1 MRCDEVQKRLAEFM
15 EEELEAGEL
24 TAVHEHL
31 ATCDACASEFAA
43 YERTMM
49 LLGDDGY
56 VEPEPFYWTRFEA
69 GLRARLRDRSRRFVF
84 VPRLENLTPRLVPVV
99 AAVVLFGIGL
109 GVGLQ
114 PVLNV
119 VGSSDSSGTFAE
131 RLDDDRS
138 PVVSP
143 RSKSLVESGGLER
156 EMAQYAANVPDT
168 LRPESF
174 ESAIEQPQIIL
185 ATDESWP
192 EVERRIRERSLGE

>member
-15 EEELEAGEL
+15 EKELEAGEQA
-24 TAVHEHL
+24 AVHEHL
-31 ATCDACASEFAA
+31 AICDACASELAA

-49 LLGDDGY
+49 LLEDDGY

-69 GLRARLRDRSRRFVF
+69 GLRARLRERGRRIAFI
-84 VPRLENLTPRLVPVV
+84 PRFENLTPRLAPVV
-99 AAVVLFGIGL
+99 AAVILFGIGL

-114 PVLNV
+114 PVLTA
-119 VGSSDSSGTFAE
+119 VGGADPGTFAE
-131 RLDDDRS
+131 RPDDDRS

-156 EMAQYAANVPDT
+156 EIAQYVVNAPDT

-174 ESAIEQPQIIL
+174 DLAIERPEIVL
-185 ATDESWP
+185 AADESWQA
-192 EVERRIRERSLGE
+192 VEQRIRERSLGE

>member
-15 EEELEAGEL
+15 EEELEAGEQA
-24 TAVHEHL
+24 AVHEHL
-31 ATCDACASEFAA
+31 ATCDACASELAA

-49 LLGDDGY
+49 LLEDDGY

-69 GLRARLRDRSRRFVF
+69 ALRAKLRDRGRRFVF

-99 AAVVLFGIGL
+99 AAVLLFGIGL

-114 PVLNV
+114 PVLNG
-119 VGSSDSSGTFAE
+119 VGASDSPGTFAE
-131 RLDDDRS
+131 RLDDDRG

-156 EMAQYAANVPDT
+156 EIAQYAVNAPDT

-174 ESAIEQPQIIL
+174 ESAIERPQIIL

-192 EVERRIRERSLGE
+192 AAERRIREPSLGE

>member
-15 EEELEAGEL
+15 EKELGAGEQA
-24 TAVHEHL
+24 AVHEHL
-31 ATCDACASEFAA
+31 ATCDACASELAA

-49 LLGDDGY
+49 LLEDDGY

-69 GLRARLRDRSRRFVF
+69 GLRARLRERDRRFGF
-84 VPRLENLTPRLVPVV
+84 VPRFGHLTPRLVPAV
-99 AAVVLFGIGL
+99 AAVLLFSIGL

-119 VGSSDSSGTFAE
+119 VGVSDTETFVE
-131 RLDDDRS
+131 RPDDDRG

-156 EMAQYAANVPDT
+156 EITQYAVNAPDT

-174 ESAIEQPQIIL
+174 DLAIERPQIVL
-185 ATDESWP
+185 AANESWQA
-192 EVERRIRERSLGE
+192 VEQRIRERSLGE

>member
-15 EEELEAGEL
+15 EKELEAGEQL
-24 TAVHEHL
+24 AVHEHL
-31 ATCDACASEFAA
+31 ATCDACASELAA

-49 LLGDDGY
+49 LLEDDGY

-69 GLRARLRDRSRRFVF
+69 GLRARLRDRGRRFAF
-84 VPRLENLTPRLVPVV
+84 IPRFENLTPRLAPIV
-99 AAVVLFGIGL
+99 AAIILFGVGL

-119 VGSSDSSGTFAE
+119 VGGSDPGTFAE
-131 RLDDDRS
+131 RPDDDGS

-156 EMAQYAANVPDT
+156 EIAQYAVNVPDT

-174 ESAIEQPQIIL
+174 DLAIERPQIVL

-192 EVERRIRERSLGE
+192 AVEQRIRERSLGE

>member
-15 EEELEAGEL
+15 DRELEAGEQA
-24 TAVHEHL
+24 AVHEHL
-31 ATCDACASEFAA
+31 VTCDACASELAA

-49 LLGDDGY
+49 LLEDDGY

-69 GLRARLRDRSRRFVF
+69 GLRARLRDRDRRFAF
-84 VPRLENLTPRLVPVV
+84 IPRFGNLTPRLVPVV
-99 AAVVLFGIGL
+99 AAVILFGLGL

-119 VGSSDSSGTFAE
+119 VGGADPGTTFAE
-131 RLDDDRS
+131 RPDDRS

-156 EMAQYAANVPDT
+156 EIAQYAANAPDT

-174 ESAIEQPQIIL
+174 DLAIERPQIVL

-192 EVERRIRERSLGE
+192 AVEQRIRERSLGE